1 MFTSRKY
8 TNYAQNDI
16 KKQHNPA
23 VSARTDFED
32 SNDSI
37 GVISLARVKLLLLE
51 WKTLRQAY
59 YPYFTTRA
67 YQNKRHETR

>member
-1 MFTSRKY
+1 MRS
-8 TNYAQNDI
+8 
-16 KKQHNPA
+16 
-23 VSARTDFED
+23 DFED

-37 GVISLARVKLLLLE
+37 GVISLARLKLLLLLE

-67 YQNKRHETR
+67 YQNQRHEMR